1 MNARRTLSIAIPVF
15 NEESVLDE
23 LYRRTTAVLA
33 NLDGWEYEIVFVD
46 DGSTDASREWL
57 ESIVIADTRVNV
69 VALSRNF
76 GHQAAL
82 TAALDHVQGDA
93 VVMMDADLQ
102 DEPETIPRLLAEF
115 EQGFDVVYAIR
126 RQRKEGWLLRTCY
139 AAFYRVISLLAD
151 IDLPEGAGDFA
162 IISRRVVE
170 QMRRSGER
178 QRYLRGLRTWVGFR
192 QTGVEVARAARH
204 AGTSKYGPRKL
215 LQLACDGI
223 FSFSVVPLRAATVLG
238 GLTTGG
244 SLVFASYA
252 LFAKL
257 AWHQSP
263 VGFTALILAITFLAG
278 VQLLFLG
285 VIGEYVGRI
294 YQEIKQRPHY
304 VVDQVWHAEGAV
316 TTRTSAPAAPTTTH
330 VPMTAGVATAGIV
343 SAAGIVSGGVPAHG

>member
-1 MNARRTLSIAIPVF
+1 MNPRRLLSIAIPVF
-15 NEESVLDE
+15 NEDSVLDE
-23 LYRRTTAVLA
+23 LYRRTKAVLA
-33 NLDGWEYEIVFVD
+33 GLDGWDYEIVFVD
-46 DGSTDASREWL
+46 DGSTDGSREWL
-57 ESIVIADTRVNV
+57 AGLAMADAHVKV
-69 VALSRNF
+69 VTLSRNF

-82 TAALDHVQGDA
+82 TAALDHVRGDA

-102 DEPETIPRLLAEF
+102 DEPEIIRRMLAEF
-115 EQGFDVVYAIR
+115 DEGFDVVYAIR

-139 AAFYRVISLLAD
+139 ALFYRVIAGLAD

-162 IISRRVVE
+162 IVSQRVVQ

-178 QRYLRGLRTWVGFR
+178 HRYLRGLRTWVGFR
-192 QTGVEVARAARH
+192 QKGIEVSRAARH
-204 AGTSKYGPRKL
+204 SGQSKYGPRKL

-238 GLTTGG
+238 GATTAG
-244 SLVFASYA
+244 SLLFAAYA
-252 LFAKL
+252 LLAKL
-257 AWHQSP
+257 AWRQSP

-304 VVDQVWHAEGAV
+304 VVDQVWHVDG
-316 TTRTSAPAAPTTTH
+316 APASARPAVAVAPAIAEAPGNVD
-330 VPMTAGVATAGIV
+330 VPGNLDVPVIAGVPG
-343 SAAGIVSGGVPAHG
+343 HG